1 MCQDILIKTRGR
13 DLLVK
18 LVGLEHITGL
28 AFPYTKSSRK
38 VTISSL
44 TEEINVWKNSLS
56 VTEHARK
63 GKTKRKAKGEKKG
76 KGKKNKAKEKK
87 EFAKHRI
94 YTYAVSNKMSIA
106 KIRSKFELS
115 KEIKLFSHQCY
126 I

>member
-28 AFPYTKSSRK
+28 ALPYAKSSRK

-76 KGKKNKAKEKK
+76 KGKKNKEKKKK

-94 YTYAVSNKMSIA
+94 YTYAVSNKISIA

-115 KEIKLFSHQCY
+115 KEIKFFSHQCY